1 MINQQKFTSFTCVVY
16 MKVVFTL
23 GITFFTYKKK
33 KLDRVGPVD
42 NRPSFV

>member
-1 MINQQKFTSFTCVVY
+1 MINQHKFTSFKCVVY

-23 GITFFTYKKK
+23 GITFFTSKK
-33 KLDRVGPVD
+33 KLDGVGPVD